1 MEGADQFAWVE
12 KLVGGGIPIPPN
24 TASANL
30 IGRAITAA
38 VGLGAQR
45 PALLEAVGINE
56 ATIRNQLSRVPGV
69 VLNRLLVAIEQQLGK
84 PAAVLEIGRD
94 SRPRC
99 FSDIGFATRLL
110 PTLFDVIDAN
120 IRMQELRQNIYR
132 TSFVEEG
139 DFTLLRWNGQG
150 NNPQDIAAAV
160 EFSMVTYVRLARE
173 IWGNELEIA
182 GVCLQHAPRFEHALY
197 EQYIGHPVTFGAKE
211 SAVHFLTNQCRKP
224 SPHSN
229 PALCEAATAC
239 HWQPVKWFDDGRRLS
254 AFTYFY
260 LWTELNKTPVTLDR
274 IARSF
279 GMAERTLRR
288 RLVEEGN
295 PFRTMLDNVRKQMCD
310 LYKMENKRS
319 LAEVAELLGY
329 GELSAFTRAYRRW
342 YGEPPSKGWQ
352 TAVRSSVVSANPI

>member
-1 MEGADQFAWVE
+1 MEGQDQFAWVQ
-12 KLVGGGIPIPPN
+12 KLVGGGVPIPPN

-38 VGLGAQR
+38 VTLGANR

-69 VLNRLLVAIEQQLGK
+69 VLNRLLMAIEIQLEK

-94 SRPRC
+94 SWPRC

-120 IRMQELRQNIYR
+120 VQMQELRQNIYR
-132 TSFVEEG
+132 VSLADQGEVAA
-139 DFTLLRWNGQG
+139 LKWNAMG
-150 NNPQDIAAAV
+150 NDAQEIAPAV
-160 EFSMVTYVRLARE
+160 EFSIVTYVRLARE
-173 IWGNELEIA
+173 IWGDKLNVA
-182 GVCLQHAPRFEHALY
+182 GVTIQHQPRFDRALY
-197 EQYIGHPVTFGAKE
+197 EQYIGYPVTFGAKDT
-211 SAVHFLTNQCRKP
+211 AVLFSSEQCRLRT
-224 SPHSN
+224 PHAN
-229 PALCEAATAC
+229 PELLTAATIC
-239 HWQPVKWFDDGRRLS
+239 HSQPVEWFDASMRLS

-260 LWTELNKTPVTLDR
+260 LWTELNKSPVTLDR
-274 IARSF
+274 VARSF

-288 RLVEEGN
+288 HLVDEGN
-295 PFRTMLDNVRKQMCD
+295 PFRAMLDDIRKSMCD
-310 LYKMENKRS
+310 LYKLENKRP

-352 TAVRSSVVSANPI
+352 AAASSTRG